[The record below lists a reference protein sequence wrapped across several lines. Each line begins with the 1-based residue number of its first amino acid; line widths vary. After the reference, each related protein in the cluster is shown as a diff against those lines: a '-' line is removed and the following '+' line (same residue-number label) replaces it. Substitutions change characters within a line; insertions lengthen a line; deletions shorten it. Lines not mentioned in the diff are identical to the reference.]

1 MSLSKPD
8 YQFSVYITPN
18 LDDVYGLE
26 ASFVRPFP
34 KIALENVIKS
44 TNPIGKWQVT
54 GTSCGLIASFT
65 QQKDVN
71 ALLSLNLATV
81 LGGPV
86 HAARFSALDA
96 KYRQVTNLFSITFL
110 RFRQFVTIKSPIL

>member
-18 LDDVYGLE
+18 LDDVYGGGLE
-26 ASFVRPFP
+26 TSVARPFP
-34 KIALENVIKS
+34 KTALENIIKNS
-44 TNPIGKWQVT
+44 NPIGKWHVT

-65 QQKDVN
+65 HQKDVN
-71 ALLSLNLATV
+71 ALLSLNLATA

-96 KYRQVTNLFSITFL
+96 KYRQVTVFY
-110 RFRQFVTIKSPIL
+110 FVA